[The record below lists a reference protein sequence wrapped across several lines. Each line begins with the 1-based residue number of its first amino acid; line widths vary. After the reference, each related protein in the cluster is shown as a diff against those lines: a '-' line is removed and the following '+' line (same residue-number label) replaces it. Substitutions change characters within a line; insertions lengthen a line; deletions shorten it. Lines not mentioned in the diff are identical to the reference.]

1 MPNWCN
7 NTVEL
12 GHEDPTKLKEAVDA
26 FNKGEFCN
34 YAIPVPESLKIVAG
48 RVGADDNPD
57 QIKLEEDTARNLEV
71 HGFANWYDF
80 CVARWSTKWD
90 VGGDDGYAQELNE
103 GDTSITLSFDSA
115 WSPPIGVYE
124 ALVEQGFTVKAYYYE
139 PGMCYAGVWDNG
151 DDNYYELGSM
161 DSKQIREEIDP
172 ELDEVMGISESVE
185 MWEEENK
192 EEENEN

>member
-172 ELDEVMGISESVE
+172 ELDEVMCISESVE